1 MNQAILH
8 GEKVDIEERREQL
21 ELLGYSRNDLIDLLN
36 LEYRMFSKKKAFSCV
51 GCGSPVNMNLTILE
65 GRPFYFKHFDE
76 ESCTYSE
83 NYNVYERN
91 VKEFEDKVVKDKGIT
106 ILKEIIEGNLKIK
119 NVSVEDGYSFKKRLS
134 FVPDLVI
141 TFPESDD
148 VWVIDFFTAESRLKE
163 SNRYKVNIQQRISSY
178 EERGFKYF
186 LFVDSKWLTIKRDN
200 FGTLLPSEMSVSSKE
215 IENEKW
221 DEFLNDNITGE
232 LFGFFRR
239 ELRFNVDSFETRN
252 ISYIDINERKL
263 LKYYFLMV
271 NKQNRNQTIYHLSNS
286 VTELEKAFGLTG
298 SNSFRLDDDTF
309 VDNREEFINDLKNR
323 MIELNKLIE
332 ESQTKKIQSVPKEQ
346 ITSEFTSWSEEG
358 NLMLTTIS
366 DQEADEKA
374 RKREEVAKLRNINTT
389 PNGLNY
395 NHYKNPVINTN
406 ANISANTRNRMKE
419 YLLTCAIEY
428 EQYINGDKHAWRK
441 EILKWIKQN
450 QKDNRILVHK
460 GQLLDDLRLANISF
474 NQKDNLVWH
483 PVNDFLRKYVNLIN
497 KEIKL
502 KMILWIEE

>member
-1 MNQAILH
+1 MIQLNQAILH

-21 ELLGYSRNDLIDLLN
+21 ELQGYSRNDLIDLLN

-91 VKEFEDKVVKDKGIT
+91 VKEFEDKIVKDKGIT
-106 ILKEIIEGNLKIK
+106 ILKEIIKGNLKVK

-186 LFVDSKWLTIKRDN
+186 LFVDSKWLTIKGDN
-200 FGTLLPSEMSVSSKE
+200 FGTLLPSEMGVSSKG

-232 LFGFFRR
+232 LFDFFKG
-239 ELRFNVDSFETRN
+239 ELRFNVNGFETRN
-252 ISYIDINERKL
+252 ISYINIDERKL

-271 NKQNRNQTIYHLSNS
+271 SKQNKNQTIYHLSNS
-286 VTELEKAFGLTG
+286 VTELEEAFGLRD
-298 SNSFRLDDDTF
+298 SNGFRLDYDTF
-309 VDNREEFINDLKNR
+309 VDNREEFIDSLKNR
-323 MIELNKLIE
+323 MIEFHKFE
-332 ESQTKKIQSVPKEQ
+332 ESRVKVQRVPKKS
-346 ITSEFTSWSEEG
+346 TPSEFVSWSEVG
-358 NLMLTTIS
+358 VLSTIS
-366 DQEADEKA
+366 DQEVDEKYK
-374 RKREEVAKLRNINTT
+374 KREELASLRHINIT
-389 PNGLNY
+389 PDGLNFA
-395 NHYKNPVINTN
+395 HYKNPRIKSSPE
-406 ANISANTRNRMKE
+406 ISDDKRDSMKN
-419 YLLTCAIEY
+419 YLLTCKVEY
-428 EQYINGDKHAWRK
+428 EHYINGDKQIWRI
-441 EILKWIKQN
+441 ELLKWIKRN
-450 QKDNRILVHK
+450 QKDNRLVVQK
-460 GQLLDDLRLANISF
+460 GQLLDALRLANISF

-483 PVNDFLRKYVNLIN
+483 PVNYFLKVYVKQMKDVMK
-497 KEIKL
+497 KEISL
-502 KMILWIEE
+502 LIED